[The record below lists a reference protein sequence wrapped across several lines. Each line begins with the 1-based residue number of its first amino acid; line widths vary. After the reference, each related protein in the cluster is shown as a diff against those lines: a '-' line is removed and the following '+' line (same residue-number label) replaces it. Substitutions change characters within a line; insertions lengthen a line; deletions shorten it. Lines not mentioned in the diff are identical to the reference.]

1 MMHKGQMHVEEEII
15 EAGGVKEVAEISKE
29 TMQEM
34 IAENAGIVEEQV
46 TFKVSVHQE
55 IKGTRDSKITMR
67 LPAVMSMIQRGCL

>member
-1 MMHKGQMHVEEEII
+1 MHVEEEII

-55 IKGTRDSKITMR
+55 IKGT
-67 LPAVMSMIQRGCL
+67 